1 MLVTARGALTASAN
15 ILGDFTIA
23 GAEVGGG
30 GSLVAD
36 NTKIVKCAVGV
47 LIADGADVPVSLPP
61 PPLLLCSRRPARP
74 TQMQSGVCL

>member
-15 ILGDFTIA
+15 ILGEFTIA

-36 NTKIVKCAVGV
+36 NNKIAKCAVGV
-47 LIADGADVPVSLPP
+47 LIADGAEIAEIAEIAESEV
-61 PPLLLCSRRPARP
+61 RA
-74 TQMQSGVCL
+74 Q